1 LTNLGAALREKFKTP
16 GDALK
21 ALGLD
26 ESLIKATPEN
36 LMSKPTRFAANALLL
51 TAGYLAPLLAK
62 DAKIDLMPIFK
73 DVTRKDFKSKSIT
86 MALDSALKGKLA
98 KDADIS
104 HVTEMLD
111 HLERAKA
118 DEGADEA
125 ASEPEKKAMEKAASA
140 GDAEEDDGAYD
151 AEPFKA
157 FLKEKGVNDA
167 DIAKAM
173 DMMPKSAMD
182 AEETEEEKK
191 AKAAKDEEIKAAADK
206 KAHDAAEEIKA
217 KDAEMKDMVKKPAM
231 DAAIVLAVKSAR
243 EAERGIRTAIAQ
255 VRPYVGELPETMAFD
270 SGADVKRHALTM
282 LGVEN
287 AKTLHAD
294 ALDAVLAVQQKAG
307 ARPVEGA
314 HIAMDAASSKS
325 FADRFPGSD
334 RIRSAA

>member
-36 LMSKPTRFAANALLL
+36 LMSKPTRFAAN
-51 TAGYLAPLLAK
+51 
-62 DAKIDLMPIFK
+62 
-73 DVTRKDFKSKSIT
+73 
-86 MALDSALKGKLA
+86 ALDSALKGKLA

-140 GDAEEDDGAYD
+140 GDAEEDDKDKAYD

-325 FADRFPGSD
+325 FVDRFPGSE

>member
-36 LMSKPTRFAANALLL
+36 LMSKPTRFAAN
-51 TAGYLAPLLAK
+51 
-62 DAKIDLMPIFK
+62 
-73 DVTRKDFKSKSIT
+73 
-86 MALDSALKGKLA
+86 ALDSALKGKLA

-140 GDAEEDDGAYD
+140 GDAEEDDKDKAYD

-206 KAHDAAEEIKA
+206 KANDAAEEIKA

-325 FADRFPGSD
+325 FVDRFPGSE